1 MTDLAPDTQ
10 NLFEQSATGKA
21 ETPKTETTTIAVD
34 KPTGRQ
40 PDAVLFLHGIGQ
52 QQRYDTVESLV
63 NGLLSHGK
71 ERSAA
76 ESWTKVEGN
85 FTSPTLILP
94 DSPTPLN
101 AIRLTS
107 GSGAS
112 QRILDFYEIYW
123 APLSNGATT
132 FARVLTWMGRS
143 SFIPFYKIGSE
154 RYAFSSA
161 SRDKTPEEL
170 RKLEWS
176 SRQPAS
182 KTFFDI
188 GYVVSFLLLI
198 AVICALIA
206 VFLLKAVRG
215 LSLTKI
221 VPAILTGEADLSAV
235 AKVIP
240 FSQVLWSVGV
250 AIAFYCLGQIVFLLY
265 SRYQWCT
272 SRTLIAAADQAER
285 SVKNTAASPK
295 KQVTPRP
302 IAAAYESAWRSSL
315 KSILFW
321 SLLLALFCAVLFFD
335 MDFDS
340 TRKWT
345 LLLLIVTFPLYK
357 AVTGFVQY
365 WFVNFL
371 GDVQVYTEPDE
382 NSSFYKVR
390 EEIITRAMD
399 TARGVLQYGQRES
412 QAGEEYAHVYIVGH
426 SLGSVIGYDMLLR
439 LFDEQSALAVAEDKS
454 ALITPDDFSKIAA
467 FVTFGSPLSKTRF
480 FFDTKSIHSQLRFET
495 ETRRYKLGEIFSD
508 PHPNFVAGLPTKSFL
523 ATNYVREAVHWFNF
537 WYPQDIV
544 GNPLFTTFGRL
555 TDFRLHHGI
564 SLKNPFHV
572 WLHSDYF
579 DDSEFVVRLDE
590 ILRGEPIETIDSEP
604 KS

>member
-1 MTDLAPDTQ
+1 MSDTALDTQ
-10 NLFEQSATGKA
+10 NLSEQTATGKA
-21 ETPKTETTTIAVD
+21 ETTKSDPATAEAD
-34 KPTGRQ
+34 QPAGSQ

-71 ERSAA
+71 QRSAA

-85 FTSPTLILP
+85 FTAPTLILP

-112 QRILDFYEIYW
+112 QRIIDFYEIYW

-154 RYAFSSA
+154 RYAFSNA
-161 SRDKTPEEL
+161 SKDKTPEEL

-176 SRQPAS
+176 SRQPHT

-188 GYVVSFLLLI
+188 GYVVSSLLLI
-198 AVICALIA
+198 AGVCALIA
-206 VFLLKAVRG
+206 VFLLKAVRE

-235 AKVIP
+235 ARVIP
-240 FSQVLWSVGV
+240 VSQVLWSISVT
-250 AIAFYCLGQIVFLLY
+250 IAFYCLGQIGFLLY

-272 SRTLIAAADQAER
+272 SRTSIAAADQAER
-285 SVKNTAASPK
+285 SVKNSAASTK
-295 KQVTPRP
+295 KQIMPRP

-315 KSILFW
+315 GLILFW
-321 SLLLALFCAVLFFD
+321 SLLLVLFCAVLFFD

-345 LLLLIVTFPLYK
+345 LLLLIITFPLYK

-399 TARGVLQYGQRES
+399 TARGVLQYGQS
-412 QAGEEYAHVYIVGH
+412 AAQAGEEYAHVYIAGH

-439 LFDEQSALAVAEDKS
+439 LFDEQSALAVAENKS
-454 ALITPDDFSKIAA
+454 ALITPKDFSKITA

-508 PHPNFVAGLPTKSFL
+508 PHPNFVSGLPTKSFI
-523 ATNYVREAVHWFNF
+523 ATNYVREVVHWFNF

-579 DDSEFVVRLDE
+579 DDPEFVVRLDE
-590 ILRGEPIETIDSEP
+590 ILRGEPVETISSD
-604 KS
+604 